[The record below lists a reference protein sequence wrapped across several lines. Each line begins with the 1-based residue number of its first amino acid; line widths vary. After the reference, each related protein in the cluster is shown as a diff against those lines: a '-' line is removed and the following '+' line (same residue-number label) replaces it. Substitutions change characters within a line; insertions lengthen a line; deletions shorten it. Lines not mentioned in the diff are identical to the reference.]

1 MKLLNLILIAIN
13 FSAFILMGY
22 DKLLA
27 KHARRRIPELEIF
40 MIAFLGG
47 AAGIFIG
54 MKYFKH
60 KTKHYSFTIGI
71 PLMLVLNII
80 MVVLLFQTF

>member
-1 MKLLNLILIAIN
+1 MKILNLILIAIN
-13 FSAFILMGY
+13 FSGFILMGY

-27 KHARRRIPELEIF
+27 KHKRRRIPELEIF

-80 MVVLLFQTF
+80 MVVLLFQAF